1 VVDRR
6 RFIVGSGAVGTLA
19 VLGTTAA
26 CTAQEAEG
34 EAVSETM
41 PATGH
46 VRSATAITQVFG
58 DGQKL
63 IAVAVEYDTDITG
76 SALSTSTFKV
86 TGRTVTK
93 VYPNRS
99 ADLAEHGSNG
109 RYVIVELSPD
119 DKAAALWVTQQ
130 GSGTASGSASPSP
143 SSSPSASASPSASPT
158 ASSSSSPTASSSSG
172 SGQAPGGGGP
182 KVGDSTPG
190 GTIVAAKA
198 TLTQTGTVTTTGGT
212 RYPASTTGLTT
223 DAVKNLIVDDFRQ
236 FTFTDPAT
244 KRTLKYNLFI
254 PKGYD
259 RDHHKSY
266 PLVLFMHDASVVNVA
281 TEGPLVQGLGAVCW
295 ASPEDQARHEAFVLA
310 PEYDSVVIDDTYKP
324 SPLFDATAHL
334 VQELTKKYNLD
345 EKRLYATGQSMG
357 AMMTL
362 GLNIKYPELF
372 GASFVVAGQWPADQ
386 AKPLAK
392 KKLWIVVSQ
401 DDDKS
406 YSGENAITKV
416 VKEQGTAVGTAVWN
430 GRSTAAQ
437 FAADVR
443 SMKAQ
448 KAPVNYA
455 SFKTGT
461 VVPAG
466 STTSAHMATWQVA
479 YTIPGIRE
487 WVMNQSL

>member
-1 VVDRR
+1 MVDRR

-26 CTAQEAEG
+26 CTAQAEG
-34 EAVSETM
+34 EAVSETSS
-41 PATGH
+41 AAGH
-46 VRSATAITQVFG
+46 IRGATAITKVYG

-86 TGRTVTK
+86 ADRTVTK
-93 VYPNRS
+93 VYTNRT
-99 ADLAEHGSNG
+99 ANLATEGGNG
-109 RYVIVELSPD
+109 RYVIVEMSPD

-130 GSGTASGSASPSP
+130 GSGTASKST
-143 SSSPSASASPSASPT
+143 SPSASPT
-158 ASSSSSPTASSSSG
+158 ASSSSS

-212 RYPASTTGLTT
+212 HYPASTTRVTT

-259 RDHHKSY
+259 RDHSKSY

-334 VQELTKKYNLD
+334 VQELTKKYHLD

-362 GLNIKYPELF
+362 GLNIKYPDLF

-416 VKEQGTAVGTAVWN
+416 IKEQGTAVGTAVWN
-430 GRSTAAQ
+430 GRSTGAQ
-437 FAADVR
+437 FATDVR
-443 SMKAQ
+443 SLKAQ
-448 KAPVNYA
+448 KAQVNYA

>member
-1 VVDRR
+1 MVDRR
-6 RFIVGSGAVGTLA
+6 RFIVGSGAVGALA

-26 CTAQEAEG
+26 CTSQAEG
-34 EAVSETM
+34 EAVSGTLS
-41 PATGH
+41 PSGH
-46 VRSATAITQVFG
+46 VRSATAITKVYG

-63 IAVAVEYDTDITG
+63 IAVAVEYDTDITD

-86 TGRTVTK
+86 TDRTVTK

-99 ADLAEHGSNG
+99 ADLAAHGRNG

-130 GSGTASGSASPSP
+130 GSGTASGS
-143 SSSPSASASPSASPT
+143 SPT
-158 ASSSSSPTASSSSG
+158 STSSA
-172 SGQAPGGGGP
+172 ALGGGGP

-212 RYPASTTGLTT
+212 RYPASTTGVTT

-324 SPLFDATAHL
+324 SPLFDTTAHL

-362 GLNIKYPELF
+362 GLNIKYPDLF

-416 VKEQGTAVGTAVWN
+416 IKAQGTAVGTAVWN
-430 GRSTAAQ
+430 GRSTGAQ

-443 SMKAQ
+443 SLKAQ
-448 KAPVNYA
+448 KALVNYA

-479 YTIPGIRE
+479 YTIPGIRD

>member
-1 VVDRR
+1 MVDRR
-6 RFIVGSGAVGTLA
+6 RFIVGSGAVGALA

-26 CTAQEAEG
+26 CTAKEAEG
-34 EAVSETM
+34 EAVSETSS
-41 PATGH
+41 ATGH
-46 VRSATAITQVFG
+46 VRGATAITQVYG

-86 TGRTVTK
+86 AGRTVTK
-93 VYPNRS
+93 VYANREPS
-99 ADLAEHGSNG
+99 LAAQGRNG
-109 RYVIVELSPD
+109 RYVIVEMSPD
-119 DKAAALWVTQQ
+119 DRAAALWVTQQ
-130 GSGTASGSASPSP
+130 GSGNAS
-143 SSSPSASASPSASPT
+143 SSSPSTSPKA
-158 ASSSSSPTASSSSG
+158 SSSPTASSSSG

-244 KRTLKYNLFI
+244 RKTLKYNLFI

-310 PEYDSVVIDDTYKP
+310 PEYDSVVIDDTYRP

-362 GLNIKYPELF
+362 GLNIKYPDLF

-430 GRSTAAQ
+430 GRSTAAR

-443 SMKAQ
+443 SLKAQ

-487 WVMNQSL
+487 WVMDQSL

>member
-1 VVDRR
+1 MVDRR

-19 VLGTTAA
+19 VLGATAA
-26 CTAQEAEG
+26 CTAKEAEG

-41 PATGH
+41 SATGH

-63 IAVAVEYDTDITG
+63 IAVAVEYDSDITD

-99 ADLAEHGSNG
+99 ADLAEHGRNG

-130 GSGTASGSASPSP
+130 GSGTASGSSPSGT
-143 SSSPSASASPSASPT
+143 SSA
-158 ASSSSSPTASSSSG
+158 
-172 SGQAPGGGGP
+172 APGGGGP

-334 VQELTKKYNLD
+334 VQELTKKYHLD

-487 WVMNQSL
+487 WVMDQSL

>member
-1 VVDRR
+1 MVDRR

-19 VLGTTAA
+19 ALGATAA
-26 CTAQEAEG
+26 CTAREAAG
-34 EAVSETM
+34 DAVSETTS
-41 PATGH
+41 ATGH
-46 VRSATAITQVFG
+46 VRSATAITKVYG
-58 DGQKL
+58 AGQKL
-63 IAVAVEYDTDITG
+63 IAVAVEYDTDITD

-99 ADLAEHGSNG
+99 ADLAAHGRNG

-130 GSGTASGSASPSP
+130 GSGTASGSAS
-143 SSSPSASASPSASPT
+143 SSGSPT
-158 ASSSSSPTASSSSG
+158 TSSSPTASSSSG
-172 SGQAPGGGGP
+172 AGQAPGGGGP

-244 KRTLKYNLFI
+244 KQTLKYNLFI

-334 VQELTKKYNLD
+334 VQALTKKYNLD
-345 EKRLYATGQSMG
+345 GKRLYATGQSMG

-372 GASFVVAGQWPADQ
+372 AASFVVAGQWPADQ

-401 DDDKS
+401 DDEKS

-443 SMKAQ
+443 SLKAQ

-455 SFKTGT
+455 AFRTGT

-479 YTIPGIRE
+479 YTIPGIRD

>member
-1 VVDRR
+1 MVDRR

-19 VLGTTAA
+19 VLGATAA
-26 CTAQEAEG
+26 CTAKEAEG
-34 EAVSETM
+34 EAVSETSS
-41 PATGH
+41 AAGH
-46 VRSATAITQVFG
+46 IRGATAITKVYG

-86 TGRTVTK
+86 AGRTVTK
-93 VYPNRS
+93 VYANREP
-99 ADLAEHGSNG
+99 DLAAQGRNG
-109 RYVIVELSPD
+109 RYVIVEMSPD

-130 GSGTASGSASPSP
+130 GSGNAS
-143 SSSPSASASPSASPT
+143 SSSPSTSPKA
-158 ASSSSSPTASSSSG
+158 SSSPTASSSSG
-172 SGQAPGGGGP
+172 AGQAPGGGGP

-244 KRTLKYNLFI
+244 KKTLKYNLFV

-259 RDHHKSY
+259 RDHRKSY

-310 PEYDSVVIDDTYKP
+310 PEYDSVVIDDTYEP

-362 GLNIKYPELF
+362 GLNIKYPDLF
-372 GASFVVAGQWPADQ
+372 GASFVVAGQWPSDQ

-443 SMKAQ
+443 SLKAQ

-487 WVMNQSL
+487 WVMDQSL

>member
-1 VVDRR
+1 MVDRR

-19 VLGTTAA
+19 VLGATAA
-26 CTAQEAEG
+26 CTAKEAEG
-34 EAVSETM
+34 EAVSETSS
-41 PATGH
+41 AAGH
-46 VRSATAITQVFG
+46 IRGATAITKVYG

-86 TGRTVTK
+86 AGRTVTK
-93 VYPNRS
+93 VYANREP
-99 ADLAEHGSNG
+99 DLAAQGRNG
-109 RYVIVELSPD
+109 RYVIVEMSPD

-130 GSGTASGSASPSP
+130 GSGTASGSFPTGT
-143 SSSPSASASPSASPT
+143 SSA
-158 ASSSSSPTASSSSG
+158 
-172 SGQAPGGGGP
+172 APGGGGP

-244 KRTLKYNLFI
+244 QKTLKYNLFI

-281 TEGPLVQGLGAVCW
+281 TVGPLVQGLGAVCW
-295 ASPEDQARHEAFVLA
+295 ASPADQARHQAFVLA
-310 PEYDSVVIDDTYKP
+310 PEYPAVVIDDNYKP
-324 SPLFDATAHL
+324 STYFDATVNL
-334 VQELTKKYNLD
+334 VESVTQQYSIDPDRRYT
-345 EKRLYATGQSMG
+345 TGQSMG
-357 AMMTL
+357 AMMSL
-362 GLNIKYPELF
+362 GLNIRYPDLF
-372 GASFVVAGQWPADQ
+372 AAAFIVAGQWPEAQ
-386 AKPLAK
+386 AVPLAK
-392 KKLWIVVSQ
+392 KNLWILVSA
-401 DDDKS
+401 DDTKA
-406 YSGENAITKV
+406 YPGEQAITEV
-416 VKEQGTAVGTAVWN
+416 IQEQGTKVSTALWD
-430 GRSTAAQ
+430 GQSTAAE

-448 KAPVNYA
+448 RTPVNFA
-455 SFKTGT
+455 AFKTGT
-461 VVPAG
+461 TVPTG
-466 STTSAHMATWQVA
+466 STTSAHMGTWQIA
-479 YTIPGIRE
+479 YTIPGIRD
-487 WVMNQSL
+487 WIMRQSL

>member
-1 VVDRR
+1 MVDRR

-19 VLGTTAA
+19 VLGATAA
-26 CTAQEAEG
+26 CTAKEAEG
-34 EAVSETM
+34 EAVSETSS
-41 PATGH
+41 AAGH
-46 VRSATAITQVFG
+46 IRGATAITKVYG

-86 TGRTVTK
+86 AGRTVTK
-93 VYPNRS
+93 VYANREP
-99 ADLAEHGSNG
+99 DLAAQGRNG
-109 RYVIVELSPD
+109 RYVIVEMSPD

-130 GSGTASGSASPSP
+130 GSGNAS
-143 SSSPSASASPSASPT
+143 SSSPSTSPKA
-158 ASSSSSPTASSSSG
+158 SSSPTASSSSG

-244 KRTLKYNLFI
+244 QKTLKYNLFI

-362 GLNIKYPELF
+362 GLNIKYPDLF
-372 GASFVVAGQWPADQ
+372 GASFVVAGQWPSDQ

-443 SMKAQ
+443 SLKAQ

-487 WVMNQSL
+487 WVMDQSL

>member
-1 VVDRR
+1 MVDRR

-19 VLGTTAA
+19 VLGATAA
-26 CTAQEAEG
+26 CTAKGAEG
-34 EAVSETM
+34 EAVSETTS
-41 PATGH
+41 ATGH

-99 ADLAEHGSNG
+99 ADLAAHGRNG

-130 GSGTASGSASPSP
+130 GSGTASGSSPAST
-143 SSSPSASASPSASPT
+143 SSA
-158 ASSSSSPTASSSSG
+158 
-172 SGQAPGGGGP
+172 APGGGP

-244 KRTLKYNLFI
+244 KQTLKYNLFI

-334 VQELTKKYNLD
+334 VQALTKKYNLD

-362 GLNIKYPELF
+362 GLNIKYPDLF

-406 YSGENAITKV
+406 YSGENAITRV

-443 SMKAQ
+443 SLKAQ
-448 KAPVNYA
+448 KALVNYA

-487 WVMNQSL
+487 WVMDQSL

>member
-6 RFIVGSGAVGTLA
+6 RFIVGSGAVGALA
-19 VLGTTAA
+19 VLGGTAG
-26 CTAQEAEG
+26 CTARAEG
-34 EAVSETM
+34 EAVSATA
-41 PATGH
+41 PAGGH
-46 VRSATAITQVFG
+46 VRGATAITKVYG

-63 IAVAVEYDTDITG
+63 VAVAVEYDAGITG

-93 VYPNRS
+93 VYANRS
-99 ADLAEHGSNG
+99 ADLAERGRDG

-130 GSGTASGSASPSP
+130 GSGAAAGSASPTTSG
-143 SSSPSASASPSASPT
+143 
-158 ASSSSSPTASSSSG
+158 SSPTASSSSPTASATASSSSSAG
-172 SGQAPGGGGP
+172 AAPGGGGP

-190 GTIVAAKA
+190 GTIVAATA
-198 TLTQTGTVTTTGGT
+198 TVTQTGTVTTTSGT
-212 RYPASTTGLTT
+212 RYPASATKVTT

-236 FTFTDPAT
+236 FTFTDPVT
-244 KRTLKYNLFI
+244 KQTLRYNLFV

-259 RDHHKSY
+259 HRKSY

-281 TEGPLVQGLGAVCW
+281 TQGPLVQGLGAVCW

-324 SPLFDATAHL
+324 SPLFDTTAHL
-334 VQELTKKYNLD
+334 VQALTKKYSLD
-345 EKRLYATGQSMG
+345 GKRLYATGQSMG

-416 VKEQGTAVGTAVWN
+416 VKEQGTAVATAVWD
-430 GRSTAAQ
+430 GRSTGAR

-443 SMKAQ
+443 SLKAQ

-455 SFKTGT
+455 AFKTGT
-461 VVPAG
+461 VVPKG
-466 STTSAHMATWQVA
+466 STTSAHMATWHVA

-487 WVMNQSL
+487 WVMDQSL

>member
-1 VVDRR
+1 MVDRR
-6 RFIVGSGAVGTLA
+6 RFIVGSGAVGALA

-26 CTAQEAEG
+26 CTSQAEG
-34 EAVSETM
+34 EAVSGTLS
-41 PATGH
+41 PSGH
-46 VRSATAITQVFG
+46 VRSATAITKVYG

-63 IAVAVEYDTDITG
+63 IAVAVEYDTDITD

-86 TGRTVTK
+86 TDRTVTK

-99 ADLAEHGSNG
+99 ADLAAHGKNG

-130 GSGTASGSASPSP
+130 GSGTASGS
-143 SSSPSASASPSASPT
+143 SPT
-158 ASSSSSPTASSSSG
+158 STSSA
-172 SGQAPGGGGP
+172 APGGGGP

-212 RYPASTTGLTT
+212 RYPASTTGVTT

-324 SPLFDATAHL
+324 SPLFDTTAHL

-345 EKRLYATGQSMG
+345 EKRIYATGQSMG

-362 GLNIKYPELF
+362 GLNIKYPDLF

-416 VKEQGTAVGTAVWN
+416 IKAQGTAVGTAVWN
-430 GRSTAAQ
+430 GRSTGAQ

-443 SMKAQ
+443 SLKAQ
-448 KAPVNYA
+448 KALVNYA

-479 YTIPGIRE
+479 YTIPGIRD

>member
-19 VLGTTAA
+19 VLGTTSA
-26 CTAQEAEG
+26 CTAEAEG
-34 EAVSETM
+34 EAMS
-41 PATGH
+41 ATTSAAGH
-46 VRSATAITQVFG
+46 IRGATAITQVYG

-63 IAVAVEYDTDITG
+63 IAVAVEYDADITG

-93 VYPNRS
+93 VYANRT
-99 ADLAEHGSNG
+99 ADLAERGGDGRDG
-109 RYVIVELSPD
+109 RYVVVEMSPD

-130 GSGTASGSASPSP
+130 GSGTASK
-143 SSSPSASASPSASPT
+143 SSPT
-158 ASSSSSPTASSSSG
+158 SSSSSSSSA
-172 SGQAPGGGGP
+172 APGGGGP

-198 TLTQTGTVTTTGGT
+198 TFTQTGTVTTTSGT
-212 RYPASTTGLTT
+212 RYPASDTKLTT

-244 KRTLKYNLFI
+244 RQTLKYNLFV

-259 RDHHKSY
+259 HRKSY
-266 PLVLFMHDASVVNVA
+266 PLVLFMHDASVVNEA
-281 TEGPLVQGLGAVCW
+281 TQGPLVQGLGAVCW

-324 SPLFDATAHL
+324 SPLFDTTAHL
-334 VQELTKKYNLD
+334 VQALTKKYSLD

-406 YSGENAITKV
+406 SSGENAITKV
-416 VKEQGTAVGTAVWN
+416 IKAQGTAVATAVWD
-430 GRSTAAQ
+430 GRSTAAR

-461 VVPAG
+461 VVPKG

-479 YTIPGIRE
+479 YTIPGIRD
-487 WVMNQSL
+487 WAMKQSLSSL